1 MTGTENIFNKVIE
14 QNFPYLRKEVQ
25 NKVQEAYKTE
35 NRLYHKRNSPD
46 YIIIK
51 LLSIQNKERILKA
64 SGKKKEVIYKSRPIW
79 ITPYFSMETLKARR
93 IWIDVLQ
100 TLREARS
107 ASTDYYTTKSLPS
120 IPSITID
127 KKKKIPQ

>member
-64 SGKKKEVIYKSRPIW
+64 SGKK
-79 ITPYFSMETLKARR
+79 
-93 IWIDVLQ
+93 
-100 TLREARS
+100 RS
-107 ASTDYYTTKSLPS
+107 N
-120 IPSITID
+120 I
-127 KKKKIPQ
+127 